1 METEKLGVKSMSF
14 GKKLSRFFY
23 NQAETSDNHWDKE
36 LQTHYYKTTK
46 DKGLAAL
53 QDLINRS
60 NKYEINSVST
70 EHGEIS
76 FHIAKGK
83 KAFIIATVIMVR
95 PYQTAID
102 FTVSTE
108 SALPFDFGYSSKVV
122 KQLYDNLKKELT
134 LIDKN

>member
-1 METEKLGVKSMSF
+1 MSF

-36 LQTHYYKTTK
+36 LQTRYYKTTK
-46 DKGLAAL
+46 DKGLAIL
-53 QDLINRS
+53 EQLVQGSQN
-60 NKYEINSVST
+60 YQLNSISA

-76 FHIAKGK
+76 FRIVKGK
-83 KAFIIATVIMVR
+83 KAFVIATVIMVR

-102 FTVSTE
+102 FNVSSE
-108 SALPFDFGYSSKVV
+108 SGLPFDFGHSSKLV
-122 KQLYDNLKKELT
+122 KQLYEKLNKELQ